1 MIEFEQIE
9 MIKNHL
15 KKYDIIYSENIDAFV
30 HSDPMTSINGKPS
43 QLRALG
49 FITGAYQMYKLLS
62 GK

>member
-9 MIKNHL
+9 MIKDHL
-15 KKYDIIYSENIDAFV
+15 KKNDIIYSGNIDSYV

-43 QLRALG
+43 QLQALG